1 MARKKIN
8 ETTRQKVI
16 KAHANGQSMRKI
28 AKEFG
33 VGLASVHRIV
43 KEKELQKSQKGGA
56 KKEVNIER
64 QKRIQ
69 ALEKRIAELEKKITN
84 LGVKKR

>member
-28 AKEFG
+28 ANEFG

-43 KEKELQKSQKGGA
+43 KEKGLQKGQQKGA

-69 ALEKRIAELEKKITN
+69 ALE
-84 LGVKKR
+84 

>member
-8 ETTRQKVI
+8 EATRQKVI

-43 KEKELQKSQKGGA
+43 KEKELQKGQKKGA

>member
-1 MARKKIN
+1 MPRKRIN

-16 KAHANGQSMRKI
+16 KAHENGQSMRKI

-43 KEKELQKSQKGGA
+43 KEKGLQKGQQKGA

-69 ALEKRIAELEKKITN
+69 DLEKRIAELEKKISS

>member
-43 KEKELQKSQKGGA
+43 KEKELQKGQKGGA

>member
-1 MARKKIN
+1 MVRKKIS

-16 KAHANGQSMRKI
+16 KAHADGQSMRKI

-43 KEKELQKSQKGGA
+43 KEKELQKGPKKEA

-69 ALEKRIAELEKKITN
+69 ALEKKITN

>member
-1 MARKKIN
+1 MVRKKIS

-16 KAHANGQSMRKI
+16 KAHADGQSMRKI

-43 KEKELQKSQKGGA
+43 KEKEQQKGQKKEA

-69 ALEKRIAELEKKITN
+69 ALEKRIVELEKKITN

>member
-16 KAHANGQSMRKI
+16 KAHADGQSMRKI
-28 AKEFG
+28 AKEFE

-43 KEKELQKSQKGGA
+43 KEKELQKGQKKKP

>member
-16 KAHANGQSMRKI
+16 KAHENGESMRKI
-28 AKEFG
+28 ANEFSI
-33 VGLASVHRIV
+33 GLASVHRIV
-43 KEKELQKSQKGGA
+43 KEKGLQKGQKGGA

-69 ALEKRIAELEKKITN
+69 ELEKRIAELEKKITN
-84 LGVKKR
+84 LEVKKR

>member
-1 MARKKIN
+1 MARKRIN

-16 KAHANGQSMRKI
+16 KAHENGQSMRKI
-28 AKEFG
+28 AKEFE

-43 KEKELQKSQKGGA
+43 KEKGLQKGQQKGA

-69 ALEKRIAELEKKITN
+69 DLEKRIAELEKKISN

>member
-16 KAHANGQSMRKI
+16 NAHANGQSMRKI

-43 KEKELQKSQKGGA
+43 KEKELQKGQKKGA

>member
-43 KEKELQKSQKGGA
+43 KEKELQKGKKGGS

>member
-1 MARKKIN
+1 MPRKRIN

-16 KAHANGQSMRKI
+16 KAHENGQSMRKI

-43 KEKELQKSQKGGA
+43 KEKGLQKGQQKGA

-69 ALEKRIAELEKKITN
+69 DLEKRIAELEKKISK

>member
-16 KAHANGQSMRKI
+16 KAHKSGQSMRKI

-43 KEKELQKSQKGGA
+43 KEKELQRA
-56 KKEVNIER
+56 PKKAATKAVNTER

-69 ALEKRIAELEKKITN
+69 ALEKRISELEKKIAN
-84 LGVKKR
+84 LGSKKK

>member
-1 MARKKIN
+1 MARNKIN

-16 KAHANGQSMRKI
+16 KAHADGKSMRKI

-43 KEKELQKSQKGGA
+43 KEKKLQKGQKKEP
-56 KKEVNIER
+56 KKEVNVER

>member
-8 ETTRQKVI
+8 ETIRQKVI

-28 AKEFG
+28 ANEFSI
-33 VGLASVHRIV
+33 GLASVHRIV
-43 KEKELQKSQKGGA
+43 KEKRLQKGQKGGA

-69 ALEKRIAELEKKITN
+69 ELEKRIAELEKKITN

>member
-1 MARKKIN
+1 MVRKKIS

-16 KAHANGQSMRKI
+16 KAHTDGQSMRKI

-43 KEKELQKSQKGGA
+43 KEKELQKGQKKEA

>member
-1 MARKKIN
+1 MARNKIN

-16 KAHANGQSMRKI
+16 KAHADGQSMRKI

-43 KEKELQKSQKGGA
+43 KEKELQKGQQKGA

-84 LGVKKR
+84 LEIKKR

>member
-16 KAHANGQSMRKI
+16 EAHKSGQSMRKI

-43 KEKELQKSQKGGA
+43 KEKELQKVPKKGA
-56 KKEVNIER
+56 TKKVDAER

-69 ALEKRIAELEKKITN
+69 ALEERIAELEKKIAKI
-84 LGVKKR
+84 GSKKR

>member
-1 MARKKIN
+1 MARKKIS

-43 KEKELQKSQKGGA
+43 KEKELQKGQKKGA
-56 KKEVNIER
+56 KKKVNIER

-69 ALEKRIAELEKKITN
+69 ALEDRIAELEKKITK

>member
-16 KAHANGQSMRKI
+16 KAHKSGKSMRTI
-28 AKEFG
+28 AKEFSI
-33 VGLASVHRIV
+33 GLASVHRII
-43 KEKELQKSQKGGA
+43 KEKDLPKGQKKGA
-56 KKEVNIER
+56 KKKVNLER
-64 QKRIQ
+64 QKKIQ

-84 LGVKKR
+84 LEFKKR

>member
-1 MARKKIN
+1 MAPRKIN
-8 ETTRQKVI
+8 EATRQKVI
-16 KAHANGQSMRKI
+16 KAHADGQSMRKI

-43 KEKELQKSQKGGA
+43 KEKELQKGPKKEA

-69 ALEKRIAELEKKITN
+69 ALEKRIVELEKKITN

>member
-1 MARKKIN
+1 MAPKKIN

-16 KAHANGQSMRKI
+16 KAHADGQSMRKI

-43 KEKELQKSQKGGA
+43 KEKELQKGQKKEP

>member
-1 MARKKIN
+1 MAPKKIN
-8 ETTRQKVI
+8 EATRQKVI
-16 KAHANGQSMRKI
+16 KAHADGQSMRKI

-43 KEKELQKSQKGGA
+43 KEKELQKGPKKEA

-69 ALEKRIAELEKKITN
+69 ALEKRIVELEKKITN